1 MPEERKLSFYLD
13 MCSFA
18 FDLDP
23 LHHHGSPV
31 DLQPSTPPP
40 EAAGAAAEVNE
51 EER

>member
-23 LHHHGSPV
+23 LHHHGSPI
-31 DLQPSTPPP
+31 DLQPSTPSP
-40 EAAGAAAEVNE
+40 EAAAVNE

>member
-23 LHHHGSPV
+23 LHHHGSPI
-31 DLQPSTPPP
+31 DLQPSIPSP
-40 EAAGAAAEVNE
+40 EAAAAAAVNE